1 VAVSRE
7 TVLATVARFGV
18 PDEAATVAAVSALI
32 EALSAE
38 PDPPTTI
45 RDPAEALELHVAD
58 SLAGLE
64 VEQLRSAERIVDL
77 GAGAGFPGLAVAA
90 ALPRAHVDLIE
101 ANHRKC
107 EVIERLADAA
117 GLERRTRALAVRA
130 EDHARGPDAAS
141 YDAATARALAPL
153 PVICEYAAPL
163 LRIGGALVAWKG
175 ARDPS
180 DEEAGSV
187 AASKLGLKAAQ
198 PTPVSPFPGT
208 RARHLYVYSK
218 ISQTPSDFPR
228 RSGRAR
234 KQPIA

>member
-1 VAVSRE
+1 VALPSE
-7 TVLATVARFGV
+7 TVRATVARFGV
-18 PDEAATVAAVSALI
+18 PDEAATVAAVLALI

-45 RDPAEALELHVAD
+45 RDPAEILDLHVAD

-64 VEQLRSAERIVDL
+64 IEQLRSAERIVDL
-77 GAGAGFPGLAVAA
+77 GAGAGFPGLALAA
-90 ALPRAHVDLIE
+90 ALPRARVDLIE

-117 GLERRTRALAVRA
+117 GLAERVRALAVRA

-141 YDAATARALAPL
+141 FDAATARALAPL
-153 PVICEYAAPL
+153 AVICEYAAPL
-163 LRIGGALVAWKG
+163 LRIGGTLVAWKG

-180 DEEAGSV
+180 EEAAGC
-187 AASKLGLKAAQ
+187 AAAEKLGLEATQ
-198 PTPVSPFPGT
+198 PVPVSPFPGT
-208 RARHLYVYSK
+208 KARHLYVYSK
-218 ISQTPSDFPR
+218 ISPTPSGFPR
-228 RSGRAR
+228 RTGRAR

>member
-18 PDEAATVAAVSALI
+18 PDEAATVAAVSALV

-45 RDPAEALELHVAD
+45 REPSDVLELHVAD

-64 VEQLRSAERIVDL
+64 VEQLRSAERIVDV
-77 GAGAGFPGLAVAA
+77 GAGAGFPGLALAA

-107 EVIERLADAA
+107 ELIERLAAAA
-117 GLERRTRALAVRA
+117 GLERRTRALPVRA
-130 EDHARGPDAAS
+130 EEHARGPDAGS
-141 YDAATARALAPL
+141 YDAATARALASL
-153 PVICEYAAPL
+153 PAICEYAAPL
-163 LRIGGALVAWKG
+163 LRIGGTFIAWKG

-180 DEEAGSV
+180 EEEAGSV
-187 AASKLGLKAAQ
+187 AASKLGLEPTQ
-198 PTPVSPFPGT
+198 PVPVSPFPGT

-218 ISQTPSDFPR
+218 ISPTPSEFPR

>member
-18 PDEAATVAAVSALI
+18 PDEAATVAAVAALV

-45 RDPAEALELHVAD
+45 RGLAEVLELHIAD

-64 VEQLRSAERIVDL
+64 VEQLRSADRIVDL
-77 GAGAGFPGLAVAA
+77 GAGAGFPGLALAA

-107 EVIERLADAA
+107 ETIERLAAAA
-117 GLERRTRALAVRA
+117 GLERRTRALPLRA

-163 LRIGGALVAWKG
+163 LRIDGTLVAWKG

-180 DEEAGSV
+180 EEEAGV
-187 AASKLGLKAAQ
+187 AAASTLGLEPAQ
-198 PTPVSPFPGT
+198 IVPVSPFPGT
-208 RARHLYVYSK
+208 KARHLYVYSK
-218 ISQTPSDFPR
+218 ISPTPSEYPR

-234 KQPIA
+234 KRPLD